1 MSKNTKKLI
10 YLHQYFNL
18 PTNPGGTRSWELSR
32 RLVRDGWHVV
42 MVTRRKPQSTL
53 DAWQQYLE
61 KELADCSGRF
71 ELRLV
76 GAAYGNEMSF
86 KRRILAFLQ
95 FALKSSWVVLKERDV
110 SLVFAT
116 STPLT
121 IALPAILRKWI
132 WGTKFVFEVRDLWPE
147 MPIAVGALKSPIARG
162 LARFL
167 ERLTYSQASQ
177 VIGLS
182 PGMCEGIVSAG
193 KPARL
198 VHEVPNSSDL
208 DRFDVPAS
216 LGEEFRAQH
225 PEIGDRPLVTY
236 AGTFGLVNKVGYLV
250 RVASE
255 MKRIAPEVCFLTV
268 GGGAEFE
275 SVKLLAQELGVW
287 EENYFQWPSLKKE
300 QMPALFSAADVSA
313 VLFAPIKEME
323 KNSSNKFFDS
333 LAAGRPVALNYGG
346 WMKDLVEASG
356 AGVYLDAFD
365 HKVAAHSLAELLS
378 DPARLKSSSEAAQQL
393 ARQKFDREL
402 LYRKLRE
409 VLDSELSGDEHA
421 DFVAEGQETSC
432 P

>member
-1 MSKNTKKLI
+1 MNNHSKKLI

-18 PTNPGGTRSWELSR
+18 PTNPGGTRSWEMSR

-42 MVTRRKPQSTL
+42 MVTRRKPQATL
-53 DAWQQYLE
+53 DAWEEYLR
-61 KELADCSGRF
+61 KELAGCSGRF

-76 GAAYGNEMSF
+76 GAPYRNEMSF
-86 KRRILAFLQ
+86 RRRILAFLQ
-95 FALKSSWVVLKERDV
+95 FAVKSSWVVLKEKDV

-121 IALPAILRKWI
+121 IALPAILRKWV

-162 LARFL
+162 LALFL

-182 PGMCEGIVSAG
+182 PGMCAGIVSAG
-193 KPARL
+193 KPASL

-208 DRFDVPAS
+208 DRFDVSAEV
-216 LGEEFRAQH
+216 GKEFRAQQ

-236 AGTFGLVNKVGYLV
+236 AGTFGLVNKVGYLAQ
-250 RVASE
+250 VASE
-255 MKRIAPEVCFLTV
+255 MKKIAPEVCFLTV

-275 SVKLLAQELGVW
+275 SVKRLAQDLGVLG
-287 EENYFQWPSLKKE
+287 ENYFQWPSLNKE
-300 QMPALFSAADVSA
+300 QMPALFSASDVSA

-346 WMKDLVEASG
+346 WMKELVESSG
-356 AGVYLDAFD
+356 AGVALDAFD
-365 HKVAAHSLAELLS
+365 HKVAAQSLADLLS
-378 DPARLKSSSEAAQQL
+378 DTVRLKRAREAAQQL

-402 LYRKLRE
+402 LYCKLRE
-409 VLDSELSGDEHA
+409 VLESELSGS
-421 DFVAEGQETSC
+421 VEGGCVVEQKESSC
-432 P
+432 G